1 MESQAYIK
9 NVPVSPKKMR
19 FVANSVRGMKPA
31 EAVQVLRYMNK
42 KGAVI
47 LREAMLS
54 AMANAKQTFR
64 TSEDLLQ
71 CKALIVEEGL
81 KMRRYRAGSKG
92 MAKPY
97 VRAFSHIKIVLTTKA
112 QVKAVRPDAK
122 KQETAPETKQLT
134 SKEKEA
140 AVATTKAAPKAK
152 ATTSRAAKP
161 KQAEKPKPAR
171 VSRKGM

>member
-1 MESQAYIK
+1 MESRAYIK

-19 FVANSVRGMKPA
+19 FVANSVRGLKPA
-31 EAVQVLRYMNK
+31 EAVQILRYTNK

-71 CKALIVEEGL
+71 CKALIIEEGI

-92 MAKPY
+92 MARPY
-97 VRAFSHIKIVLTTKA
+97 VRAFSHIKIVLITKA
-112 QVKAVRPDAK
+112 QIKAAQPNEKDSKSA
-122 KQETAPETKQLT
+122 TETKQLT
-134 SKEKEA
+134 SKNDA
-140 AVATTKAAPKAK
+140 ASAPAAAAPKAK
-152 ATTSRAAKP
+152 VQATRTAKP
-161 KQAEKPKPAR
+161 KQAEKPKPQR